1 MRNENTAMHIP
12 DGRQSETILRTP
24 TADDG
29 PSVHQLISRCPPL
42 DENSVYCN
50 LLQCTHWASTCV
62 IAETADEADES
73 GKKTPGGF
81 ISGYLLPEDANTLF
95 IWQVAVD
102 RTMRGKG
109 LAGKMLRA
117 ILARDACRT
126 VSHLQTTIN
135 PSNQASW
142 KLFEKL
148 AQDLG
153 ADMQRR
159 TLFDASQFSDDH
171 EEEVLLTIG
180 PFDPSCLRD

>member
-1 MRNENTAMHIP
+1 MRNEITAMHIP
-12 DGRQSETILRTP
+12 DRRQSEIILRTP
-24 TADDG
+24 TAEDG

-50 LLQCTHWASTCV
+50 LLQCTHWANTCV
-62 IAETADEADES
+62 IATSVDES
-73 GKKTPGGF
+73 EKQKPGGF

-109 LAGKMLRA
+109 LAGQMLRA
-117 ILARDACRT
+117 ILARDACRN

-148 AQDLG
+148 AQYLG

-159 TLFDASQFSDDH
+159 TLFDASQFTDDH